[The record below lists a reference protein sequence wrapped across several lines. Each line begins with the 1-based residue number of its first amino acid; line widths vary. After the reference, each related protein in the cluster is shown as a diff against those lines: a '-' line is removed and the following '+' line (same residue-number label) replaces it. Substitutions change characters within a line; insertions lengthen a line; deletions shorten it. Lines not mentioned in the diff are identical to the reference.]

1 MFGDVM
7 GDDFAG
13 AFQPHPKRCYRYVCI
28 DDAGR
33 PGWCEAE
40 IKWAGRYRGA
50 NTWWDVVAC
59 DRHAAAIT
67 NRRRITPREPPP
79 DGTSTA
85 QPLAP
90 DPAGQGDWPG
100 RGRS

>member
-1 MFGDVM
+1 
-7 GDDFAG
+7 
-13 AFQPHPKRCYRYVCI
+13 VCI

-50 NTWWDVVAC
+50 NKWWDVVAC

-67 NRRRITPREPPP
+67 NRRRITPTEPPHG
-79 DGTSTA
+79 GTSTA
-85 QPLAP
+85 HRVAP
-90 DPAGQGDWPG
+90 DPTAPTDSLAAGQ
-100 RGRS
+100 S